1 METCLTLV
9 GKVMCCRAQTAE
21 QVWRKRRSTS
31 PRPPV
36 WSGGP
41 CRKTTAAGFLCRCEA
56 LVNTGLLEGSVGG
69 NILSLKVILKSPACS
84 FFSRSPLPQ
93 DFEQWLRTGLQ
104 TYTGACRERG
114 NTPGLRGGCSCSAE
128 TVLRKTIRIIL
139 ERYWQLGDFQRL
151 PPPWIPIQWD
161 RRPRRRGQNPAV

>member
-1 METCLTLV
+1 M
-9 GKVMCCRAQTAE
+9 GKVLCCRAQTAE
-21 QVWRKRRSTS
+21 KVWRKRRSTS

-41 CRKTTAAGFLCRCEA
+41 CRKTTAAGFLCRCKA
-56 LVNTGLLEGSVGG
+56 LVNMDLLAGSVGG
-69 NILSLKVILKSPACS
+69 GGILSLKVILKALCVP
-84 FFSRSPLPQ
+84 FFRSPLPQ
-93 DFEQWLRTGLQ
+93 DFEQLLRTGLQ

-128 TVLRKTIRIIL
+128 TVFREKKICIIL

-151 PPPWIPIQWD
+151 PPPSIPIQWD
-161 RRPRRRGQNPAV
+161 RRPRRRGQNLAV